1 MNFFLVHL
9 SFADILTAIF
19 TLIPEIAWT
28 LTLPAFWG
36 GDAVCKI
43 IKFLQVKKCSSYF
56 VLNMFFEDAWS
67 LPQLLPSVCDLHGP
81 VSGHL

>member
-1 MNFFLVHL
+1 MNFFFVHL

-19 TLIPEIAWT
+19 TLIPELVWT

-43 IKFLQVKKCSSYF
+43 IKFLQVISH
-56 VLNMFFEDAWS
+56 FFLIKIDWS
-67 LPQLLPSVCDLHGP
+67 LPQLLPSVCDLHGQI
-81 VSGHL
+81 SGYL

>member
-1 MNFFLVHL
+1 MNFFFIHL

-19 TLIPEIAWT
+19 TLIPEIVWT

-43 IKFLQVKKCSSYF
+43 IKFLQVTNIIFLAY
-56 VLNMFFEDAWS
+56 
-67 LPQLLPSVCDLHGP
+67 
-81 VSGHL
+81 